1 MEPTEEQRKANI
13 IYEMLS
19 KSKPSQLHTIDPAI
33 KVLALQFRKMR
44 RDNRPAEAKQ
54 AKIKADNDRYY
65 EKHEH
70 NLKYQED
77 RRQTEEYQKYMK
89 EFRASEK
96 GIKSTKITRFKQ
108 AGILCDDYDALYER
122 WKNTTHCDNCNVEL
136 TNDIKGKNR
145 KVTDYHPQTKVF
157 RNILCYGCDFEL
169 FKKERIVVLENEI
182 KDAELKE

>member
-33 KVLALQFRKMR
+33 KVLALQFRKIR
-44 RDNRPAEAKQ
+44 RDNRPAEAKE

-77 RRQTEEYQKYMK
+77 RRQTEEHQKYM
-89 EFRASEK
+89 
-96 GIKSTKITRFKQ
+96 KQ
-108 AGILCDDYDALYER
+108 AGILCDDYDAMYER
-122 WKNTTHCDNCNVEL
+122 WKNTTHCDKCNVEL